1 MLTSTWTDNRPPG
14 LDAPRVVFRG
24 VLVAEV
30 DVAPRVAVQAEV
42 DGDRVED
49 LLEPLDALA
58 RDEVLGLAQVVGRAL
73 QRVVREL
80 IVVRAPLVAG
90 AVGVEGEHAL
100 VDVAV
105 LQPVD
110 KGELARRVA
119 LVLRVVAIR
128 LVRVD
133 VVGDDGVVLG
143 LGLPRQAVQV
153 LPRAK
158 GFVDDVE
165 ARVER
170 IVPRPLPSPDRI
182 MWSAGANRQ
191 RGGAGRGEGK
201 RGGSRTSPPGI
212 QSAACRP
219 R

>member
-24 VLVAEV
+24 ILVAEV
-30 DVAPRVAVQAEV
+30 DVPPRVAVQAEV
-42 DGDRVED
+42 DGDRVEH

-58 RDEVLGLAQVVGRAL
+58 RHEVLGLAQMVGRAL

-80 IVVRAPLVAG
+80 VVVRAPLVAG
-90 AVGVEGEHAL
+90 AVGVEREHAL

-119 LVLRVVAIR
+119 SVLRVVGVR

-133 VVGDDGVVLG
+133 V
-143 LGLPRQAVQV
+143 
-153 LPRAK
+153 
-158 GFVDDVE
+158 
-165 ARVER
+165 
-170 IVPRPLPSPDRI
+170 I
-182 MWSAGANRQ
+182 
-191 RGGAGRGEGK
+191 
-201 RGGSRTSPPGI
+201 
-212 QSAACRP
+212 
-219 R
+219 

>member
-1 MLTSTWTDNRPPG
+1 M
-14 LDAPRVVFRG
+14 DAPRVVFRR

-42 DGDRVED
+42 DGDRVEH

-119 LVLRVVAIR
+119 FVLRVVAVR

-201 RGGSRTSPPGI
+201 RGGSRTSRPGK
-212 QSAACRP
+212 QSAACPP